1 VTYINQVI
9 PLGHPPCRII
19 CEREARAHPLT
30 LEKLASNSFHLSLY
44 FAPPTSSSFNSPS
57 LRLDNSFIVV
67 ENASTPSKEVADNF
81 SSVIPFF
88 PSLEYQSHLSCLAGG
103 GKRNEIVTEHR
114 ATVALFCSLFPF
126 FCRSSYM

>member
-1 VTYINQVI
+1 VKYTRGTRALT
-9 PLGHPPCRII
+9 PL
-19 CEREARAHPLT
+19 
-30 LEKLASNSFHLSLY
+30 LEKLASYSFYLSLY
-44 FAPPTSSSFNSPS
+44 FARSSFSLSS
-57 LRLDNSFIVV
+57 LRLDHSFIVV